1 MVLAADHT
9 EIRQSIPSSNRGRHN
24 RSRQDDAT
32 CKGQRVDPALI
43 SVQSGQPGSRPFADR
58 ETPLAPSLDRR
69 QPLHFIGV
77 GGIGMSALA
86 GILSERGFSVS
97 GSDPR
102 DHGVLTQ
109 LRRLGVRV
117 FREQSASTID
127 AIRSGTSTA
136 PLVVISSA
144 VPETN
149 PELRAAR
156 RAGLTVCHRSDVLAA
171 LINSQP
177 SIAVAGSHGKTTTSS
192 LIATLLTAT
201 HHDPTAVIGGIVP
214 AFGSNGRHGEGR
226 LLVAEADESDGSLV
240 KFQARLGVLTN
251 LELDHTDHYPDL
263 DALISTVKRFT
274 DRCGQ
279 LLANGDC
286 PVLRQH
292 FRADHW
298 WSTQQQQAAFAAIP
312 RDCRGD
318 GTVADYFEQ
327 GRPLGTLTIP
337 LPGLHNLSNVTA
349 AVAAC
354 RLEGVSFAELQQ
366 AVTRLQAPGRR
377 FDYRGSWQE
386 RLVVDDYAHHP
397 SEVQATLA
405 MARLMVR
412 SGATTLPHVPRRVLA
427 VFQPHRYSRT
437 GQFLDG
443 FAQALSHA
451 DAVLLAPLYSAGE
464 QPITGISSEA
474 LATAI
479 AGHNPQLAISVATS
493 TDELTTLVAHH
504 SRPGDLVLAMGA
516 GDINGLWERLNRFS
530 QLDTNDGSLPLAA

>member
-1 MVLAADHT
+1 M
-9 EIRQSIPSSNRGRHN
+9 
-24 RSRQDDAT
+24 
-32 CKGQRVDPALI
+32 
-43 SVQSGQPGSRPFADR
+43 
-58 ETPLAPSLDRR
+58 LDRH
-69 QPLHFIGV
+69 QPVHFIGV

-86 GILSERGFSVS
+86 AILAARGFVIS
-97 GSDPR
+97 GSDS
-102 DHGVLTQ
+102 
-109 LRRLGVRV
+109 RRTAVFDRLESSGIRLFHPQQADTIEALLNGGSVR
-117 FREQSASTID
+117 
-127 AIRSGTSTA
+127 

-156 RAGLTVCHRSDVLAA
+156 RAGLTICHRSDVLAA
-171 LINSQP
+171 LINGQP

-192 LIATLLTAT
+192 LIATLLAAT

-214 AFGSNGRHGEGR
+214 AFGSNGRHGEGD

-240 KFQARLGVLTN
+240 KFRARLGVLTN

-263 DALISTVKRFT
+263 EALIGTVQRFSNH
-274 DRCGQ
+274 CGQ
-279 LLANGDC
+279 LLANRDC
-286 PVLRQH
+286 PVLREH

-298 WSTQQQQAAFAAIP
+298 WSTQQPQEAAFAAIA
-312 RDCRGD
+312 RECRGD
-318 GTVADYFEQ
+318 GTVADFFEQ
-327 GRPLGTLTIP
+327 GSAVGTLTIP

-366 AVTRLQAPGRR
+366 AVTQLQAPGRR
-377 FDYRGSWQE
+377 FDYRGTWQE

-405 MARLMVR
+405 MAQLMVR
-412 SGATTLPHVPRRVLA
+412 SGATTLPQIPRRVLA

-443 FAQALSHA
+443 FAQALSSA
-451 DAVLLAPLYSAGE
+451 DAVVLAPLYSAGE
-464 QPITGISSEA
+464 PPISGVSSEA
-474 LATAI
+474 LAAAI
-479 AGHNPQLAISVATS
+479 AAHNPQLAISVATS
-493 TDELTTLVAHH
+493 NDELTALVADH

-516 GDINGLWERLNRFS
+516 GDINGLWERLARLTR
-530 QLDTNDGSLPLAA
+530 LDAGDSALPLAA

>member
-1 MVLAADHT
+1 VH
-9 EIRQSIPSSNRGRHN
+9 
-24 RSRQDDAT
+24 
-32 CKGQRVDPALI
+32 
-43 SVQSGQPGSRPFADR
+43 SGQAGLRPFADR
-58 ETPLAPSLDRR
+58 EAPLAPSLDRR
-69 QPLHFIGV
+69 QPVHFIGV

-86 GILSERGFSVS
+86 GILSQRGFNVS

-102 DHGVLTQ
+102 DHAVLTQ

-127 AIRSGTSTA
+127 AIRSGTSVA

-156 RAGLTVCHRSDVLAA
+156 RAGLTVWHRSDVLAA
-171 LINSQP
+171 LINGQA

-192 LIATLLTAT
+192 LIATLLAAT

-240 KFQARLGVLTN
+240 KFEPRLGVLTN

-263 DALISTVKRFT
+263 EALIGTVQRFSG
-274 DRCGQ
+274 RCGQ
-279 LLANGDC
+279 LLANRDC
-286 PVLRQH
+286 PVLSQH
-292 FRADHW
+292 FKADHW
-298 WSTQQQQAAFAAIP
+298 WSTQQAQEADFAAIP
-312 RDCRGD
+312 RECRGD
-318 GTVADYFEQ
+318 GTVAEFYEQ
-327 GRPLGTLTIP
+327 GRPVGTLTIP

-354 RLEGVSFAELQQ
+354 RLEGISFAELQQ
-366 AVTRLQAPGRR
+366 AVTTLQAPGRR
-377 FDYRGSWQE
+377 FDYRGTWQG

-405 MARLMVR
+405 MAALMVR
-412 SGATTLPHVPRRVLA
+412 SGSTTLPQIPGRMLA

-443 FAQALSHA
+443 FAQALSTA

-464 QPITGISSEA
+464 QPISGVSSEA
-474 LATAI
+474 LAAAI
-479 AGHNPQLAISVATS
+479 ATHNPQLAISVATS
-493 TDELTTLVAHH
+493 TDELTALVADQ

-516 GDINGLWERLNRFS
+516 GDINGLWDRLNR
-530 QLDTNDGSLPLAA
+530 LHDCDGSLPLAA